1 MVKEA
6 VKSKTPMLDSFAR
19 DLVLMA
25 SSGQLDPIVGREP
38 EINRIMH
45 ILARRRKNNPVL
57 IGEPGVGKTAIVEG
71 LAHRIAQGTAPEV
84 FLDKHIMVIDMG
96 SLVAGTK
103 FRGEF
108 EERLKNLVKEVELVK
123 NVILFIDE
131 IHTIVGAGG
140 SEGAVDAANILK
152 PALARGTFQCI
163 GATTMDEYRKHIEK
177 DAALE
182 RRFQTVLVEE
192 PDREHTLEILK
203 GLRTNYENFHNVSF
217 SDEALEAAVDLSSR
231 YITSRM
237 QPDKAIDLL
246 DESGAHCR
254 IAFVEKPAEMLNI
267 EDKIQ
272 RLTDTKK
279 HFVQVQAYEE
289 AAKIRDEINKLK
301 YTLDMMGQEWRA
313 SLKKS
318 RNIIDVEDI
327 CRTLSSTTGIPVSGI
342 SRNETEKLLKMEE
355 YLHKYVVAQDDAI
368 KAVSAAIRRSRAGI
382 ASPKRPLG
390 SFIFLGP
397 TGVGKTYLAKQLA
410 QYLFGSEDA
419 LIRVDMSDYMEK
431 HTTSRLV
438 GSPPGYVGYGE
449 GGWLTEKVRRKPYC
463 VILFDEIE
471 KAHPDVFNLLL
482 QMLEEG
488 EIQDSLGHRVSFRN
502 AIIIMTSN
510 AGTREFASDSMV
522 GFRRE
527 EESESRSTIRS
538 AALNELK
545 RSFRPEF
552 LNRIDEIVVFDL
564 LKPEE
569 IEAIFDLMIS
579 ELSGRLKE
587 KGITLSLSPK
597 AKKYFIE
604 KGFDAKFGAR
614 PMRRLIQKELED
626 EIALKLIN
634 GELKSGFKVVFSE
647 PCRGKAFS
655 HLRCCCKQPA
665 SRK

>member
-1 MVKEA
+1 
-6 VKSKTPMLDSFAR
+6 MLDSFAR

-25 SSGQLDPIVGREP
+25 SSGQLDPIVGRDR
-38 EINRIMH
+38 EINRLMH

-57 IGEPGVGKTAIVEG
+57 IGEPGVGKTAIAEG
-71 LAHRIAQGTAPEV
+71 FAQRIAQGTAPEV
-84 FLDKHIMVIDMG
+84 FQEKRIMVIDMG

-108 EERLKNLVKEVELVK
+108 EERLKNLVKEVESVK

-254 IAFVEKPAEMLNI
+254 IAFVEKPAEMLNV

-272 RLTDTKK
+272 RLTDEKK

-289 AAKIRDEINKLK
+289 AAKARDEINKLK
-301 YTLDMMGQEWRA
+301 YTLDMMAQEWRA
-313 SLKKS
+313 SLKLS

-327 CRTLSSTTGIPVSGI
+327 CRTLSAMTGIPVSGI

-355 YLHKYVVAQDDAI
+355 YLHKFVVAQDDAI

-527 EESESRSTIRS
+527 EESQSRSTIRS

-552 LNRIDEIVVFDL
+552 LNRIDEIVVFDML
-564 LKPEE
+564 RAEE
-569 IEAIFDLMIS
+569 IEAIFDLMLK
-579 ELSGRLKE
+579 ELSDRLKE
-587 KGITLSLSPK
+587 KGITISLSK
-597 AKKYFIE
+597 RARKYFIE
-604 KGFDAKFGAR
+604 KGFDPKFGAR

-634 GELKSGFKVVFSE
+634 GGLVPGSKVEFSE

-665 SRK
+665 SQK

>member
-1 MVKEA
+1 MIKEA
-6 VKSKTPMLDSFAR
+6 VKSKTPILDSFAR

-25 SSGQLDPIVGREP
+25 SSGQLDPIVGRER
-38 EINRIMH
+38 EINRLMH

-71 LAHRIAQGTAPEV
+71 FAQRIAQGTAPEV
-84 FLDKHIMVIDMG
+84 FLEKRIMVIDMG

-108 EERLKNLVKEVELVK
+108 EERLKNLVKEVESVK
-123 NVILFIDE
+123 DVILFIDE

-152 PALARGTFQCI
+152 PPLARGTFQCI
-163 GATTMDEYRKHIEK
+163 GATTLDEYRKHIEK

-192 PDREHTLEILK
+192 PDRAQTLEILK
-203 GLRTNYENFHNVSF
+203 GLRNNYENFHNVSF
-217 SDEALEAAVDLSSR
+217 SNEALEAAVDLSTR

-246 DESGAHCR
+246 DEAGAHCR
-254 IAFVEKPAEMLNI
+254 IAFVEKPAEMLNL
-267 EDKIQ
+267 EDKIS
-272 RLTDTKK
+272 RLDAEKK
-279 HFVQVQAYEE
+279 HFVQAQAYEN
-289 AAKIRDEINKLK
+289 AAKVRDEINKLR

-313 SLKKS
+313 ALKRS

-327 CRTLSSTTGIPVSGI
+327 CRTLSSMTGIPVSGI
-342 SRNETEKLLKMEE
+342 SRNETEKLLNMEE
-355 YLHKYVVAQDDAI
+355 HLHRYVVAQDDAI

-502 AIIIMTSN
+502 AVIIMTSN
-510 AGTREFASDSMV
+510 AGTREFASGSMV

-527 EESESRSTIRS
+527 EEAQSRSTIRS

-545 RSFRPEF
+545 KSFRPEF

-569 IEAIFDLMIS
+569 IEAIFDLMIA
-579 ELSGRLKE
+579 ELSERLKE
-587 KGITLSLSPK
+587 KEITLSITPA
-597 AKKYFIE
+597 AKRYFIE

-626 EIALKLIN
+626 EVALRLIN
-634 GELKSGFKVVFSE
+634 GELVPGSKVVFSA
-647 PCRGKAFS
+647 PFRGKAS
-655 HLRCCCKQPA
+655 SRLQCCCRLPA

>member
-25 SSGQLDPIVGREP
+25 SSGQLDPIVGRDR
-38 EINRIMH
+38 EINRLMH

-57 IGEPGVGKTAIVEG
+57 IGEPGVGKTAIAEG
-71 LAHRIAQGTAPEV
+71 FAQRIAQGTAPEV
-84 FLDKHIMVIDMG
+84 FQEKRIMVIDMG

-103 FRGEF
+103 FRGEC
-108 EERLKNLVKEVELVK
+108 EERLKNLVKEVESVK

-203 GLRTNYENFHNVSF
+203 GLRTNYEIFHNVSF

-254 IAFVEKPAEMLNI
+254 IAFVEKPAEMLNV

-272 RLTDTKK
+272 RLTDEKK

-289 AAKIRDEINKLK
+289 AAKARDEINKLK
-301 YTLDMMGQEWRA
+301 YTLDMMAQEWRA
-313 SLKKS
+313 SLKLS

-327 CRTLSSTTGIPVSGI
+327 CRTLSAMTGIPVSGI

-355 YLHKYVVAQDDAI
+355 YLHKFVVAQDDAI

-527 EESESRSTIRS
+527 EESQSRSTIRS

-552 LNRIDEIVVFDL
+552 LNRIDEIVVFDML
-564 LKPEE
+564 RAEE
-569 IEAIFDLMIS
+569 IEAIFDLMLK
-579 ELSGRLKE
+579 ELSDRLKE
-587 KGITLSLSPK
+587 KGITISLSK
-597 AKKYFIE
+597 RARKYFIE
-604 KGFDAKFGAR
+604 KGFDPKFGAR

-634 GELKSGFKVVFSE
+634 GELVPGSKVEFSE

-665 SRK
+665 SQK

>member
-25 SSGQLDPIVGREP
+25 SSGQLDPIVGRET
-38 EINRIMH
+38 EINRLMH

-71 LAHRIAQGTAPEV
+71 FAHRIAQGTAPDV
-84 FLDKHIMVIDMG
+84 FQEKRLMVIDMG

-108 EERLKNLVKEVELVK
+108 EERLKNLVKEVESAK

-182 RRFQTVLVEE
+182 RRFQTILVEE

-217 SDEALEAAVDLSSR
+217 SDEALEAAADLSSR

-254 IAFVEKPAEMLNI
+254 IAFVEKPAEMLNL
-267 EDKIQ
+267 EDKIA
-272 RLTDTKK
+272 RLTETKK

-289 AAKIRDEINKLK
+289 AAKVRDEINKLK
-301 YTLDMMGQEWRA
+301 YTLDVMGQEWRA
-313 SLKKS
+313 SLKQN

-327 CRTLSSTTGIPVSGI
+327 CRTLSSMTGIPVSGI

-355 YLHKYVVAQDDAI
+355 HLHQNVIAQDDAI

-419 LIRVDMSDYMEK
+419 LIRIDMSDYMEK

-488 EIQDSLGHRVSFRN
+488 EIQDSMGHRVSFRN
-502 AIIIMTSN
+502 AVIIMTSN

-552 LNRIDEIVVFDL
+552 LNRIDEIVVFDML
-564 LKPEE
+564 RPKE
-569 IEAIFDLMIS
+569 IEAIFDLMIR
-579 ELSGRLKE
+579 ELSERLKE
-587 KGITLSLSPK
+587 KGITLSISAK

-634 GELKSGFKVVFSE
+634 GELKNGDCAQVTLTKGRIQIS
-647 PCRGKAFS
+647 
-655 HLRCCCKQPA
+655 
-665 SRK
+665 

>member
-1 MVKEA
+1 MVKEN
-6 VKSKTPMLDSFAR
+6 VKSKTPLLDSFAK
-19 DLVLMA
+19 DLVFMA
-25 SSGQLDPIVGREP
+25 SSGQLDPIVGREA
-38 EINRIMH
+38 EINRLMH

-57 IGEPGVGKTAIVEG
+57 IGDPGVGKTAIVEG
-71 LAHRIAQGTAPEV
+71 LAQRIAQGSAPEV
-84 FLDKHIMVIDMG
+84 FQGKRIMVIDMG

-108 EERLKNLVKEVELVK
+108 EERLKNLVKEVESAK
-123 NVILFIDE
+123 DVILFIDE

-152 PALARGTFQCI
+152 PALARGSFQCI
-163 GATTMDEYRKHIEK
+163 GATTMDEYRKRIEK

-182 RRFQTVLVEE
+182 RRFQTILVEE

-217 SDEALEAAVDLSSR
+217 TDEALEAAVDLSTR

-254 IAFVEKPAEMLNI
+254 IAFVEKPAEMLNL
-267 EDKIQ
+267 EDKVV
-272 RLTDTKK
+272 RLTEEKK
-279 HFVQVQAYEE
+279 HYVQIQAYED
-289 AAKIRDEINKLK
+289 AARVRDEVNKIK
-301 YTLDMMGQEWRA
+301 YTLDMMGEEWRA
-313 SLKKS
+313 SLKMS

-327 CRTLSSTTGIPVSGI
+327 CRTLSVMTGIPVSGI
-342 SRNETEKLLKMEE
+342 SRSETEKLLKMEE
-355 YLHKYVVAQDDAI
+355 YLHQYVVGQDDAI

-382 ASPKRPLG
+382 ASPRRPLG

-410 QYLFGSEDA
+410 NYLFGSEDA

-438 GSPPGYVGYGE
+438 GSPPGYVGYEE

-488 EIQDSLGHRVSFRN
+488 EIQDNMGRRVSFRN
-502 AIIIMTSN
+502 AVIIMTSN
-510 AGTREFASDSMV
+510 AGTREFASDSIV

-527 EESESRSTIRS
+527 EESRSRSTIKS

-552 LNRIDEIVVFDL
+552 LNRIDEVVVFDL
-564 LKPEE
+564 LQPRQ
-569 IEAIFDLMIS
+569 IEAIFDLMLK
-579 ELSGRLKE
+579 ELSDRLAE
-587 KGITLSLSPK
+587 KGITVSLTPK
-597 AKKYFIE
+597 TKKYFIK
-604 KGFDAKFGAR
+604 KGFDPKFGAR

-626 EIALKLIN
+626 VIALKLIN
-634 GELKSGFKVVFSE
+634 GELKSGSTVEF
-647 PCRGKAFS
+647 
-655 HLRCCCKQPA
+655 
-665 SRK
+665 

>member
-1 MVKEA
+1 
-6 VKSKTPMLDSFAR
+6 MLDSFAR

-25 SSGQLDPIVGREP
+25 SSGQLDPIVGRET
-38 EINRIMH
+38 EINRLMH

-71 LAHRIAQGTAPEV
+71 FAHRIAQGTAPDV
-84 FLDKHIMVIDMG
+84 FLEKRLMVIDMG

-108 EERLKNLVKEVELVK
+108 EERLKNLVKEVESAK

-182 RRFQTVLVEE
+182 RRFQTILVEE

-254 IAFVEKPAEMLNI
+254 IAFVEKPAEMLNL
-267 EDKIQ
+267 EDKIT
-272 RLTDTKK
+272 RLTETKK

-289 AAKIRDEINKLK
+289 AAKVRDEINKLK
-301 YTLDMMGQEWRA
+301 YTLDVMGQEWRA
-313 SLKKS
+313 SLKQN

-327 CRTLSSTTGIPVSGI
+327 CRTLSSMTGIPVSGI

-355 YLHKYVVAQDDAI
+355 HLHQNVIAQDDAI

-488 EIQDSLGHRVSFRN
+488 EIQDSMGHRVSFRN
-502 AIIIMTSN
+502 AVIIMTSN

-552 LNRIDEIVVFDL
+552 LNRIDEIVVFDML
-564 LKPEE
+564 RPKE
-569 IEAIFDLMIS
+569 IEAIFDLMIR
-579 ELSGRLKE
+579 ELSERLKE
-587 KGITLSLSPK
+587 KEIALSISAK

-634 GELKSGFKVVFSE
+634 GELKNGDCAQVTLTKGRIQIS
-647 PCRGKAFS
+647 
-655 HLRCCCKQPA
+655 
-665 SRK
+665 

>member
-1 MVKEA
+1 
-6 VKSKTPMLDSFAR
+6 MLDSFAR

-25 SSGQLDPIVGREP
+25 SSGQLDPIVGRET
-38 EINRIMH
+38 EINRLMH

-71 LAHRIAQGTAPEV
+71 FAHRIAQGTAPDV
-84 FLDKHIMVIDMG
+84 FQEKRLMVIDMG

-108 EERLKNLVKEVELVK
+108 EERLKNLVKEVESAK

-182 RRFQTVLVEE
+182 RRFQTILVEE

-254 IAFVEKPAEMLNI
+254 IAFVEKPAEMLNL
-267 EDKIQ
+267 EDKIA
-272 RLTDTKK
+272 RLTETKK

-289 AAKIRDEINKLK
+289 AAKVRDEINKLK
-301 YTLDMMGQEWRA
+301 YTLDVMGQEWRA
-313 SLKKS
+313 SLKQN

-327 CRTLSSTTGIPVSGI
+327 CRTLSSMTGIPVSGI

-355 YLHKYVVAQDDAI
+355 HLHQNVIAQDDAI

-488 EIQDSLGHRVSFRN
+488 EIQDSMGHRVSFRN
-502 AIIIMTSN
+502 AVIIMTSN

-527 EESESRSTIRS
+527 EEAESRSTIRS

-552 LNRIDEIVVFDL
+552 LNRIDEIVVFDML
-564 LKPEE
+564 RPKE
-569 IEAIFDLMIS
+569 IEAIFDLMIR
-579 ELSGRLKE
+579 ELSERLKE
-587 KGITLSLSPK
+587 KEIALSISAK

-634 GELKSGFKVVFSE
+634 GELKDGDCAQVTLTKGRIQIS
-647 PCRGKAFS
+647 
-655 HLRCCCKQPA
+655 
-665 SRK
+665 

>member
-1 MVKEA
+1 
-6 VKSKTPMLDSFAR
+6 MLDSFAR

-25 SSGQLDPIVGREP
+25 SSGQLDPIVGRDR
-38 EINRIMH
+38 EINRLMH

-57 IGEPGVGKTAIVEG
+57 IGEPGVGKTAIAEG
-71 LAHRIAQGTAPEV
+71 FAQRIAQGTAPEV
-84 FLDKHIMVIDMG
+84 FQEKRIMVIDMG

-108 EERLKNLVKEVELVK
+108 EERLKNLVKEVESVK

-254 IAFVEKPAEMLNI
+254 IAFVEKPAEMLNV

-272 RLTDTKK
+272 RLTDEKK

-289 AAKIRDEINKLK
+289 AAKARDEINKLK
-301 YTLDMMGQEWRA
+301 YTLDMMAQEWRA
-313 SLKKS
+313 SLKLS

-327 CRTLSSTTGIPVSGI
+327 CRTLSAMTGIPVSGI

-355 YLHKYVVAQDDAI
+355 YLHKFVVAQDDAI

-510 AGTREFASDSMV
+510 AGTREFSSDSMV

-527 EESESRSTIRS
+527 EESQSRSTIRS

-552 LNRIDEIVVFDL
+552 LNRIDEIVVFDML
-564 LKPEE
+564 RAEE
-569 IEAIFDLMIS
+569 IEAIFDLMLK
-579 ELSGRLKE
+579 ELSDRLKE
-587 KGITLSLSPK
+587 KGITISLSK
-597 AKKYFIE
+597 RARKYFIE
-604 KGFDAKFGAR
+604 KGFDPKFGAR

-634 GELKSGFKVVFSE
+634 GELVPGSKVEFSE

-665 SRK
+665 SQK

>member
-1 MVKEA
+1 MIKEA

-25 SSGQLDPIVGREP
+25 SSGQLDPIVGRET
-38 EINRIMH
+38 EINRLMH

-71 LAHRIAQGTAPEV
+71 FAHRIAQGTAPDV
-84 FLDKHIMVIDMG
+84 FLEKRLMVIDMG

-108 EERLKNLVKEVELVK
+108 EERLKNLVKEVESAK

-182 RRFQTVLVEE
+182 RRFQTILVEE

-254 IAFVEKPAEMLNI
+254 IAFVEKPAEMLNL
-267 EDKIQ
+267 EDKIA
-272 RLTDTKK
+272 RLTETKK

-289 AAKIRDEINKLK
+289 AAKVRDEINKLK
-301 YTLDMMGQEWRA
+301 YTLDVMGQEWRA
-313 SLKKS
+313 SLKQN

-327 CRTLSSTTGIPVSGI
+327 CRTLSSMTGIPVSGI

-355 YLHKYVVAQDDAI
+355 HLHQNVIAQDDAI

-488 EIQDSLGHRVSFRN
+488 EIQDSMGHRVSFRN
-502 AIIIMTSN
+502 AVIIMTSN

-552 LNRIDEIVVFDL
+552 LNRIDEIVVFDML
-564 LKPEE
+564 RPKE
-569 IEAIFDLMIS
+569 IEAIFDLMIR
-579 ELSGRLKE
+579 ELSERLKE
-587 KGITLSLSPK
+587 KGIALSISAK

-634 GELKSGFKVVFSE
+634 GDLKNGDCAQVTLTKGRIQIS
-647 PCRGKAFS
+647 
-655 HLRCCCKQPA
+655 
-665 SRK
+665 

>member
-1 MVKEA
+1 
-6 VKSKTPMLDSFAR
+6 MLDSFAR

-25 SSGQLDPIVGREP
+25 SSGQLDPIVGRDR
-38 EINRIMH
+38 EINRLMH

-71 LAHRIAQGTAPEV
+71 FAQRIAQGTAPEV
-84 FLDKHIMVIDMG
+84 FQEKRIMVIDMG

-108 EERLKNLVKEVELVK
+108 EERLKNLVKEVESVK

-203 GLRTNYENFHNVSF
+203 GLRTNYEIFHNVSF

-254 IAFVEKPAEMLNI
+254 IAFVEKPAEMLNV

-272 RLTDTKK
+272 RLTDEKK

-289 AAKIRDEINKLK
+289 AAKARDEINKLK
-301 YTLDMMGQEWRA
+301 YTLDMMAQEWRA
-313 SLKKS
+313 SLKLS

-327 CRTLSSTTGIPVSGI
+327 CRTLSAMTGIPVSGI

-355 YLHKYVVAQDDAI
+355 YLHKFVVAQDDAI

-419 LIRVDMSDYMEK
+419 LIRVDMSDYMENTP
-431 HTTSRLV
+431 HH
-438 GSPPGYVGYGE
+438 
-449 GGWLTEKVRRKPYC
+449 GWLVP
-463 VILFDEIE
+463 LQAMWDME
-471 KAHPDVFNLLL
+471 KA
-482 QMLEEG
+482 
-488 EIQDSLGHRVSFRN
+488 
-502 AIIIMTSN
+502 
-510 AGTREFASDSMV
+510 AGLP
-522 GFRRE
+522 RR
-527 EESESRSTIRS
+527 
-538 AALNELK
+538 
-545 RSFRPEF
+545 
-552 LNRIDEIVVFDL
+552 
-564 LKPEE
+564 
-569 IEAIFDLMIS
+569 
-579 ELSGRLKE
+579 
-587 KGITLSLSPK
+587 
-597 AKKYFIE
+597 
-604 KGFDAKFGAR
+604 
-614 PMRRLIQKELED
+614 
-626 EIALKLIN
+626 
-634 GELKSGFKVVFSE
+634 
-647 PCRGKAFS
+647 
-655 HLRCCCKQPA
+655 
-665 SRK
+665 

>member
-25 SSGQLDPIVGREP
+25 SSGQLDPIVGRET
-38 EINRIMH
+38 EINRLMH

-71 LAHRIAQGTAPEV
+71 FAHRIAQGTAPDV
-84 FLDKHIMVIDMG
+84 FQEKRLMVIDMG

-108 EERLKNLVKEVELVK
+108 EERLKNLVKEVESAK

-182 RRFQTVLVEE
+182 RRFQTILVEE

-254 IAFVEKPAEMLNI
+254 IAFVEKPAEMLNL
-267 EDKIQ
+267 EDKIA
-272 RLTDTKK
+272 RLTETKK

-289 AAKIRDEINKLK
+289 AAKVRDEINKLK
-301 YTLDMMGQEWRA
+301 FTLDVMGQEWRA
-313 SLKKS
+313 SLKQN

-327 CRTLSSTTGIPVSGI
+327 CRTLSSMTGIPVSGI

-355 YLHKYVVAQDDAI
+355 HLHQNVIAQDDAI

-488 EIQDSLGHRVSFRN
+488 EIQDSMGHRVSFRN
-502 AIIIMTSN
+502 AVIIMTSN

-552 LNRIDEIVVFDL
+552 LNRIDEIVVFDML
-564 LKPEE
+564 RPKE
-569 IEAIFDLMIS
+569 IEAIFDLMIR
-579 ELSGRLKE
+579 ELSERLKE
-587 KGITLSLSPK
+587 KEIALSISAK

-634 GELKSGFKVVFSE
+634 GELKNGDCAQVTLTKGRIQIS
-647 PCRGKAFS
+647 
-655 HLRCCCKQPA
+655 
-665 SRK
+665 

>member
-25 SSGQLDPIVGREP
+25 SSGQLDPIVGRET
-38 EINRIMH
+38 EINRLMH

-71 LAHRIAQGTAPEV
+71 FAHRIAQGTAPDV
-84 FLDKHIMVIDMG
+84 FLEKRLMVIDMG

-108 EERLKNLVKEVELVK
+108 EERLKNLVKEVESAK

-182 RRFQTVLVEE
+182 RRFQTILVEE

-254 IAFVEKPAEMLNI
+254 IAFVEKPAEMLNL
-267 EDKIQ
+267 EDKIA
-272 RLTDTKK
+272 RLTETKK

-289 AAKIRDEINKLK
+289 AAKVRDEINKLK
-301 YTLDMMGQEWRA
+301 YTLDVMGQEWRA
-313 SLKKS
+313 SLKQN

-327 CRTLSSTTGIPVSGI
+327 CRTLSSMTGIPVSGI

-355 YLHKYVVAQDDAI
+355 HLHQNVIAQDDAI

-488 EIQDSLGHRVSFRN
+488 EIQDSMGHRVSFRN
-502 AIIIMTSN
+502 AVIIMTSN

-552 LNRIDEIVVFDL
+552 LNRIDEIVVFDML
-564 LKPEE
+564 RPKE
-569 IEAIFDLMIS
+569 IEAIFDLMIR
-579 ELSGRLKE
+579 ELSERLKE
-587 KGITLSLSPK
+587 KEIALSISAK

-634 GELKSGFKVVFSE
+634 GELKNGDCAQVTLTKGRIQIS
-647 PCRGKAFS
+647 
-655 HLRCCCKQPA
+655 
-665 SRK
+665 

>member
-25 SSGQLDPIVGREP
+25 SSGQLDPIVGRET
-38 EINRIMH
+38 EINRLMH

-71 LAHRIAQGTAPEV
+71 FAHRIAQGTAPDV
-84 FLDKHIMVIDMG
+84 FLEKRLMVIDMG

-108 EERLKNLVKEVELVK
+108 EERLKNLVKEVESAK

-182 RRFQTVLVEE
+182 RRFQTILVEE

-254 IAFVEKPAEMLNI
+254 IAFVEKPAEMLNL
-267 EDKIQ
+267 EDKIT
-272 RLTDTKK
+272 RLTETKK

-289 AAKIRDEINKLK
+289 AAKVRDEINKLK
-301 YTLDMMGQEWRA
+301 YTLDVMGQEWRA
-313 SLKKS
+313 SLKQN

-327 CRTLSSTTGIPVSGI
+327 CRTLSSMTGIPVSGI

-355 YLHKYVVAQDDAI
+355 HLHQNVIAQDDAI

-488 EIQDSLGHRVSFRN
+488 EIQDSMGHRVSFRN
-502 AIIIMTSN
+502 AVIIMTSN

-527 EESESRSTIRS
+527 EESESRNTIRS

-552 LNRIDEIVVFDL
+552 LNRIDEIVVFDML
-564 LKPEE
+564 RPKE
-569 IEAIFDLMIS
+569 IEAIFDLMIR
-579 ELSGRLKE
+579 ELSERLKE
-587 KGITLSLSPK
+587 KEIALSISAK

-634 GELKSGFKVVFSE
+634 GELKNGDCAQVTLTKGRIQIS
-647 PCRGKAFS
+647 
-655 HLRCCCKQPA
+655 
-665 SRK
+665 

>member
-1 MVKEA
+1 MVKET

-25 SSGQLDPIVGREP
+25 SSGQLDPIVGRET
-38 EINRIMH
+38 EINRLMH

-71 LAHRIAQGTAPEV
+71 FAHRIAQGTAPDV
-84 FLDKHIMVIDMG
+84 FQEKRLMVIDMG

-108 EERLKNLVKEVELVK
+108 EERLKNLVKEVESAK

-182 RRFQTVLVEE
+182 RRFQTILVEE

-254 IAFVEKPAEMLNI
+254 IAFVEKPAEMLNL
-267 EDKIQ
+267 EDKIA
-272 RLTDTKK
+272 RLTETKK

-289 AAKIRDEINKLK
+289 AAKVRDEINKLK
-301 YTLDMMGQEWRA
+301 YTLDVMGQEWRA
-313 SLKKS
+313 SLKQN

-327 CRTLSSTTGIPVSGI
+327 CRTLSSMTGIPVSGI

-355 YLHKYVVAQDDAI
+355 HLHQNVIAQDDAI

-419 LIRVDMSDYMEK
+419 LIRIDMSDYMEK

-488 EIQDSLGHRVSFRN
+488 EIQDSMGHRVSFRN
-502 AIIIMTSN
+502 AVIIMTSN

-552 LNRIDEIVVFDL
+552 LNRIDEIVVFDML
-564 LKPEE
+564 RPKE
-569 IEAIFDLMIS
+569 IEAIFDLMIR
-579 ELSGRLKE
+579 ELSERLKE
-587 KGITLSLSPK
+587 KGIALSISAK

-634 GELKSGFKVVFSE
+634 GELKNGDCAQVTLTKGRIQIS
-647 PCRGKAFS
+647 
-655 HLRCCCKQPA
+655 
-665 SRK
+665 

>member
-1 MVKEA
+1 MVKEN
-6 VKSKTPMLDSFAR
+6 VKSKTPLLDSFAK
-19 DLVLMA
+19 DLVFMA
-25 SSGQLDPIVGREP
+25 SSGQLDPIVGREA
-38 EINRIMH
+38 EINRLMH

-57 IGEPGVGKTAIVEG
+57 IGDPGVGKTAIVEG
-71 LAHRIAQGTAPEV
+71 LAQRIAQGSAPEV
-84 FLDKHIMVIDMG
+84 FLGKRIMVIDMG

-108 EERLKNLVKEVELVK
+108 EERLKNLVKEVESAK
-123 NVILFIDE
+123 DVILFIDE

-152 PALARGTFQCI
+152 PALARGSFQCI
-163 GATTMDEYRKHIEK
+163 GATTMDEYRKRIEK

-182 RRFQTVLVEE
+182 RRFQTILVEE

-217 SDEALEAAVDLSSR
+217 TDEALEAAVDLSTR

-254 IAFVEKPAEMLNI
+254 IAFVEKPAEMLNL
-267 EDKIQ
+267 EDKVV
-272 RLTDTKK
+272 RLTEEKK
-279 HFVQVQAYEE
+279 HYVQIQAYED
-289 AAKIRDEINKLK
+289 AARVRDEVNKIK
-301 YTLDMMGQEWRA
+301 YTLDMMGEEWRA
-313 SLKKS
+313 SLKMS

-327 CRTLSSTTGIPVSGI
+327 CRTLSVMTGIPVSGI
-342 SRNETEKLLKMEE
+342 SRSETEKLLKMEE
-355 YLHKYVVAQDDAI
+355 YLHQYVVGQDDAI

-382 ASPKRPLG
+382 ASPRRPLG

-410 QYLFGSEDA
+410 NYLFGSEDA

-438 GSPPGYVGYGE
+438 GSPPGYVGYEE

-488 EIQDSLGHRVSFRN
+488 EIQDNMGRRVSFRN
-502 AIIIMTSN
+502 AVIIMTSN
-510 AGTREFASDSMV
+510 AGTREFASDSIV

-527 EESESRSTIRS
+527 EESRSRSTIKS

-552 LNRIDEIVVFDL
+552 LNRIDEVVVFDL
-564 LKPEE
+564 LQPKQ
-569 IEAIFDLMIS
+569 IEAIFDLMLK
-579 ELSGRLKE
+579 ELSDRLAE
-587 KGITLSLSPK
+587 KGITISLTPK
-597 AKKYFIE
+597 TKKYFIK
-604 KGFDAKFGAR
+604 KGFDPKFGAR

-626 EIALKLIN
+626 VIALKLIN
-634 GELKSGFKVVFSE
+634 GELKSGSTVEF
-647 PCRGKAFS
+647 
-655 HLRCCCKQPA
+655 
-665 SRK
+665 

>member
-1 MVKEA
+1 
-6 VKSKTPMLDSFAR
+6 MLDSFAR

-25 SSGQLDPIVGREP
+25 SSGQLDPIVGRET
-38 EINRIMH
+38 EINRLMH

-71 LAHRIAQGTAPEV
+71 FAHRIAQGTAPDV
-84 FLDKHIMVIDMG
+84 FQEKRLMVIDMG

-108 EERLKNLVKEVELVK
+108 EERLKNLVKEVESAK

-182 RRFQTVLVEE
+182 RRFQTILVEE

-254 IAFVEKPAEMLNI
+254 IAFVEKPAEMLNL
-267 EDKIQ
+267 EDKIA
-272 RLTDTKK
+272 RLTETKK

-289 AAKIRDEINKLK
+289 AAKVRDEINKLK
-301 YTLDMMGQEWRA
+301 FTLDVMGQEWRA
-313 SLKKS
+313 SLKQN

-327 CRTLSSTTGIPVSGI
+327 CRTLSSMTGIPVSGI

-355 YLHKYVVAQDDAI
+355 HLHQNVIAQDDAI

-488 EIQDSLGHRVSFRN
+488 EIQDSMGHRVSFRN
-502 AIIIMTSN
+502 AVIIMTSN

-538 AALNELK
+538 ASLNELK

-552 LNRIDEIVVFDL
+552 LNRIDEIVVFDML
-564 LKPEE
+564 RPKE
-569 IEAIFDLMIS
+569 IEAIFDLMIR
-579 ELSGRLKE
+579 ELSERLKE
-587 KGITLSLSPK
+587 KEIALSISAK

-634 GELKSGFKVVFSE
+634 GELKNGDCAQVTLTKGRIQIS
-647 PCRGKAFS
+647 
-655 HLRCCCKQPA
+655 
-665 SRK
+665 

>member
-1 MVKEA
+1 
-6 VKSKTPMLDSFAR
+6 MLDSFAR
-19 DLVLMA
+19 DLGLMA
-25 SSGQLDPIVGREP
+25 SSGQLDPIVGRDR
-38 EINRIMH
+38 EINRLMH

-71 LAHRIAQGTAPEV
+71 FAQRIAQGTAPEV
-84 FLDKHIMVIDMG
+84 FQEKRIMVIDMG

-108 EERLKNLVKEVELVK
+108 EERLKNLVKEVESVK

-203 GLRTNYENFHNVSF
+203 GLRINYENFHNVSF

-254 IAFVEKPAEMLNI
+254 IAFVEKPAEMLNV

-272 RLTDTKK
+272 RLTDEKK

-289 AAKIRDEINKLK
+289 AAMARDEINKLK
-301 YTLDMMGQEWRA
+301 YTLDMMAQEWRA
-313 SLKKS
+313 SLKLS

-327 CRTLSSTTGIPVSGI
+327 CRTLSAMTGIPVSGI

-355 YLHKYVVAQDDAI
+355 YLHRFVVAQDDAI

-527 EESESRSTIRS
+527 EESQSRSTIRS

-552 LNRIDEIVVFDL
+552 LNRIDEIVVFDML
-564 LKPEE
+564 RAEE
-569 IEAIFDLMIS
+569 IEAIFDLMLK
-579 ELSGRLKE
+579 ELSDRLKE
-587 KGITLSLSPK
+587 KGITISLSK
-597 AKKYFIE
+597 RARKYFIE
-604 KGFDAKFGAR
+604 KGFDPKFGAR

-634 GELKSGFKVVFSE
+634 GELVPGSKVEFSE

-665 SRK
+665 SQK

>member
-1 MVKEA
+1 
-6 VKSKTPMLDSFAR
+6 MLDSFAR

-25 SSGQLDPIVGREP
+25 SSGQLDPIVGRDR
-38 EINRIMH
+38 EINRLMH

-57 IGEPGVGKTAIVEG
+57 IGEPGVGKTAIAEG
-71 LAHRIAQGTAPEV
+71 FAQRIAQGTAPEV
-84 FLDKHIMVIDMG
+84 FQEKRIMVIDMG

-108 EERLKNLVKEVELVK
+108 EERLKNLVKEVESVK

-254 IAFVEKPAEMLNI
+254 IAFVEKPAEMLNV

-272 RLTDTKK
+272 RLTDEKK

-289 AAKIRDEINKLK
+289 AAKARDEINKLK
-301 YTLDMMGQEWRA
+301 YTLDMMAQEWRA
-313 SLKKS
+313 SLKLS

-327 CRTLSSTTGIPVSGI
+327 CRTLSAMTGIPVSGI

-355 YLHKYVVAQDDAI
+355 YLHKFVVAQDDAI

-527 EESESRSTIRS
+527 EESQSRSTIRS

-552 LNRIDEIVVFDL
+552 LNRIDEIVVFDML
-564 LKPEE
+564 RAEE
-569 IEAIFDLMIS
+569 IEAIFDLMLK
-579 ELSGRLKE
+579 ELSDRLKE
-587 KGITLSLSPK
+587 KGITISLSK
-597 AKKYFIE
+597 RARKYFIE
-604 KGFDAKFGAR
+604 KGFDPKFGAR

-634 GELKSGFKVVFSE
+634 GELVPGSKVEFSE

-665 SRK
+665 SQK

>member
-25 SSGQLDPIVGREP
+25 SSGQLDPIVGRET
-38 EINRIMH
+38 EINRLMH

-71 LAHRIAQGTAPEV
+71 FAHRIAQGTAPDV
-84 FLDKHIMVIDMG
+84 FQEKRLMVIDMG

-108 EERLKNLVKEVELVK
+108 EERLKNLVKEVESAK

-182 RRFQTVLVEE
+182 RRFQTILVEE

-217 SDEALEAAVDLSSR
+217 SDEALEAAADLSSR

-254 IAFVEKPAEMLNI
+254 IAFVEKPAEMLNL
-267 EDKIQ
+267 EDKIT
-272 RLTDTKK
+272 RLTETKK

-289 AAKIRDEINKLK
+289 AAKVRDEINKLK
-301 YTLDMMGQEWRA
+301 YTLDVMGQEWRA
-313 SLKKS
+313 SLKQN

-327 CRTLSSTTGIPVSGI
+327 CRTLSSMTGIPVSGI

-355 YLHKYVVAQDDAI
+355 HLHQNVIAQDDAI

-488 EIQDSLGHRVSFRN
+488 EIQDSMGHRVSFRN
-502 AIIIMTSN
+502 AVIIMTSN

-552 LNRIDEIVVFDL
+552 LNRIDEIVVFDML
-564 LKPEE
+564 RPKE
-569 IEAIFDLMIS
+569 IEAIFDLMIR
-579 ELSGRLKE
+579 ELSERLKE
-587 KGITLSLSPK
+587 KGITLSISAK

-634 GELKSGFKVVFSE
+634 GELKNGDCAQVTLTKGRIQIS
-647 PCRGKAFS
+647 
-655 HLRCCCKQPA
+655 
-665 SRK
+665 

>member
-25 SSGQLDPIVGREP
+25 SSGQLDPIVGRET
-38 EINRIMH
+38 EINRLMH

-71 LAHRIAQGTAPEV
+71 FAHRIAQGTAPDV
-84 FLDKHIMVIDMG
+84 FLEKRLMVIDMG

-108 EERLKNLVKEVELVK
+108 EERLKNLVKEVESAK

-182 RRFQTVLVEE
+182 RRFQTILVEE

-254 IAFVEKPAEMLNI
+254 IAFVEKPAEMLNL
-267 EDKIQ
+267 EDKIA
-272 RLTDTKK
+272 RLTETKK

-289 AAKIRDEINKLK
+289 AAKVRDEINKLK
-301 YTLDMMGQEWRA
+301 YTLDVMGQEWRA
-313 SLKKS
+313 SLKQN

-327 CRTLSSTTGIPVSGI
+327 CRTLSSMTGIPVSGI

-355 YLHKYVVAQDDAI
+355 HLHQNVIAQDDAI

-488 EIQDSLGHRVSFRN
+488 EIQDSMGHRVSFRN
-502 AIIIMTSN
+502 AVIIMTSN

-552 LNRIDEIVVFDL
+552 LNRIDEIVVFDML
-564 LKPEE
+564 RPKE
-569 IEAIFDLMIS
+569 IEAIFDLMIR
-579 ELSGRLKE
+579 ELSERLKE
-587 KGITLSLSPK
+587 KGITLSISAK

-634 GELKSGFKVVFSE
+634 GELKNGNCAQVTLTKGRIQIS
-647 PCRGKAFS
+647 
-655 HLRCCCKQPA
+655 
-665 SRK
+665 

>member
-25 SSGQLDPIVGREP
+25 SSGQLDPIVGRET
-38 EINRIMH
+38 EINRLMH

-71 LAHRIAQGTAPEV
+71 FAHRIAQGTAPDV
-84 FLDKHIMVIDMG
+84 FLEKRLMVIDMG

-108 EERLKNLVKEVELVK
+108 EERLKNLVKEVESAK

-182 RRFQTVLVEE
+182 RRFQTILVEE

-254 IAFVEKPAEMLNI
+254 IAFVEKPAEMLNL
-267 EDKIQ
+267 EDKIA
-272 RLTDTKK
+272 RLTETKK

-289 AAKIRDEINKLK
+289 AAKVRDEINKLK
-301 YTLDMMGQEWRA
+301 YTLDVMGQEWRA
-313 SLKKS
+313 SLKQN

-327 CRTLSSTTGIPVSGI
+327 CRTLSSMTGIPVSGI

-355 YLHKYVVAQDDAI
+355 HLHQNVIAQDDAI

-419 LIRVDMSDYMEK
+419 LIRIDMSDYMEK

-488 EIQDSLGHRVSFRN
+488 EIQDSMGHRVSFRN
-502 AIIIMTSN
+502 AVIIMTSN

-552 LNRIDEIVVFDL
+552 LNRIDEIVVFDML
-564 LKPEE
+564 RPKE
-569 IEAIFDLMIS
+569 IEAIFDLMIR
-579 ELSGRLKE
+579 ELSERLKE
-587 KGITLSLSPK
+587 KEIALSISAN

-634 GELKSGFKVVFSE
+634 GELKNGDCAQVTLTKGRIQIS
-647 PCRGKAFS
+647 
-655 HLRCCCKQPA
+655 
-665 SRK
+665 

>member
-1 MVKEA
+1 
-6 VKSKTPMLDSFAR
+6 MLDSFAR

-25 SSGQLDPIVGREP
+25 SSGQLDPIVGRDR
-38 EINRIMH
+38 EINRLMH

-57 IGEPGVGKTAIVEG
+57 IGEPGVGKTAIAEG
-71 LAHRIAQGTAPEV
+71 FAQRIAQGTAPEV
-84 FLDKHIMVIDMG
+84 FQEKRIMVIDMG

-108 EERLKNLVKEVELVK
+108 EERLKNLVKEVESVK

-203 GLRTNYENFHNVSF
+203 GLRINYENFHNVSF

-254 IAFVEKPAEMLNI
+254 IAFVEKPAEMLNV

-272 RLTDTKK
+272 RLTDEKK

-289 AAKIRDEINKLK
+289 AAMARDEINKLK
-301 YTLDMMGQEWRA
+301 YTLDA
-313 SLKKS
+313 SLKLS

-327 CRTLSSTTGIPVSGI
+327 CRTLSAMTGIPVSGI

-355 YLHKYVVAQDDAI
+355 YLHKFVVAQDDAI

-527 EESESRSTIRS
+527 EESQSRSTIRS

-552 LNRIDEIVVFDL
+552 LNRIDEIVVFDML
-564 LKPEE
+564 RAEE
-569 IEAIFDLMIS
+569 IEAIFDLMLK
-579 ELSGRLKE
+579 ELSDRLKE
-587 KGITLSLSPK
+587 KGITISLSK
-597 AKKYFIE
+597 RARKYFIE
-604 KGFDAKFGAR
+604 KGFDPKFGAR

-634 GELKSGFKVVFSE
+634 GELVPGSKVEFSE

-665 SRK
+665 SQK

>member
-25 SSGQLDPIVGREP
+25 SSGQLDPIVGRET
-38 EINRIMH
+38 EINRLMH

-71 LAHRIAQGTAPEV
+71 FAHRIAQGTAPDV
-84 FLDKHIMVIDMG
+84 FQEKRLMVIDMG

-108 EERLKNLVKEVELVK
+108 EERLKNLVKEVESAK

-182 RRFQTVLVEE
+182 RRFQTILVEE

-254 IAFVEKPAEMLNI
+254 IAFVEKPAEMLNL
-267 EDKIQ
+267 EDKIA
-272 RLTDTKK
+272 RLTETKK

-289 AAKIRDEINKLK
+289 AAKVRDEINKLK
-301 YTLDMMGQEWRA
+301 YTLDVMGQEWRA
-313 SLKKS
+313 SLKQN

-327 CRTLSSTTGIPVSGI
+327 CRTLSSMTGIPVSGI

-355 YLHKYVVAQDDAI
+355 HLHQNVIAQDDAI
-368 KAVSAAIRRSRAGI
+368 KAVSAAIRRSRVGI

-488 EIQDSLGHRVSFRN
+488 EIQDSMGHRVSFRN
-502 AIIIMTSN
+502 AVIIMTSN

-552 LNRIDEIVVFDL
+552 LNRIDEIVVFDML
-564 LKPEE
+564 RPKE
-569 IEAIFDLMIS
+569 IEAIFDLMIR
-579 ELSGRLKE
+579 ELSERLKE
-587 KGITLSLSPK
+587 KGIALSISAK

-634 GELKSGFKVVFSE
+634 GELKNGDCAQVTLTKGRIQIS
-647 PCRGKAFS
+647 
-655 HLRCCCKQPA
+655 
-665 SRK
+665 

>member
-1 MVKEA
+1 
-6 VKSKTPMLDSFAR
+6 MLDSFAR

-25 SSGQLDPIVGREP
+25 SSGQLDPIVGRET
-38 EINRIMH
+38 EINRLMH

-71 LAHRIAQGTAPEV
+71 FAHRIAQGTAPDV
-84 FLDKHIMVIDMG
+84 FQEKRLMVIDMG

-108 EERLKNLVKEVELVK
+108 EERLKNLVKEVESAK

-182 RRFQTVLVEE
+182 RRFQTILVEE

-237 QPDKAIDLL
+237 QPDKSIDLL

-254 IAFVEKPAEMLNI
+254 IAFVEKPAEMLNL
-267 EDKIQ
+267 EDKIA
-272 RLTDTKK
+272 RLTETKK

-289 AAKIRDEINKLK
+289 AAKVRDEINKLK
-301 YTLDMMGQEWRA
+301 YTLDVMGQEWRT
-313 SLKKS
+313 SLKQN

-327 CRTLSSTTGIPVSGI
+327 CRTLSSMTGIPVSGI

-355 YLHKYVVAQDDAI
+355 HLHQNVIAQDDAI

-488 EIQDSLGHRVSFRN
+488 EIQDSMGHRVSFRN
-502 AIIIMTSN
+502 AVIIMTSN

-552 LNRIDEIVVFDL
+552 LNRIDEIVVFDML
-564 LKPEE
+564 RPKE
-569 IEAIFDLMIS
+569 IEAIFDLMIR
-579 ELSGRLKE
+579 ELSERLKE
-587 KGITLSLSPK
+587 KEIALSISAK

-634 GELKSGFKVVFSE
+634 GELKNGDCAQVTLTKGRIQIS
-647 PCRGKAFS
+647 
-655 HLRCCCKQPA
+655 
-665 SRK
+665 

>member
-1 MVKEA
+1 
-6 VKSKTPMLDSFAR
+6 MLDSFAR

-25 SSGQLDPIVGREP
+25 SSGQLDPIVGRDR
-38 EINRIMH
+38 EINRLMH

-57 IGEPGVGKTAIVEG
+57 IGEPGVGKTAIAEG
-71 LAHRIAQGTAPEV
+71 FAQRIAQGTAPEV
-84 FLDKHIMVIDMG
+84 FQEKRIMVIDMG

-103 FRGEF
+103 FRGEC
-108 EERLKNLVKEVELVK
+108 EERLKNLVKEVESVK

-203 GLRTNYENFHNVSF
+203 GLRTNYEIFHNVSF

-254 IAFVEKPAEMLNI
+254 IAFVEKPAEMLNV

-272 RLTDTKK
+272 RLTDEKK

-289 AAKIRDEINKLK
+289 AAKARDEINKLK
-301 YTLDMMGQEWRA
+301 YTLDMMAQEWRA
-313 SLKKS
+313 SLKLS

-327 CRTLSSTTGIPVSGI
+327 CRTLSAMTGIPVSGI

-355 YLHKYVVAQDDAI
+355 YLHKFVVAQDDAI

-527 EESESRSTIRS
+527 EESQSRSTIRS

-552 LNRIDEIVVFDL
+552 LNRIDEIVVFDML
-564 LKPEE
+564 RAEE
-569 IEAIFDLMIS
+569 IEAIFDLMLK
-579 ELSGRLKE
+579 ELSDRLKE
-587 KGITLSLSPK
+587 KGITISLSK
-597 AKKYFIE
+597 RARKYFIE
-604 KGFDAKFGAR
+604 KGFDPKFGAR

-634 GELKSGFKVVFSE
+634 GELVPGSKVEFSE

-665 SRK
+665 SQK

>member
-1 MVKEA
+1 
-6 VKSKTPMLDSFAR
+6 MLDSFAR

-25 SSGQLDPIVGREP
+25 SSGQLDPIVGRDR
-38 EINRIMH
+38 EINRLMH

-57 IGEPGVGKTAIVEG
+57 IGEPGVGKTAIAEG
-71 LAHRIAQGTAPEV
+71 FAQRIAQGTAPEV
-84 FLDKHIMVIDMG
+84 FQEKRIMVIDMG

-108 EERLKNLVKEVELVK
+108 EERLKNLVKEVESVK

-203 GLRTNYENFHNVSF
+203 GLRTNYEIFHNVSF

-254 IAFVEKPAEMLNI
+254 IAFVEKPAEMLNV

-272 RLTDTKK
+272 RLTDEKK

-289 AAKIRDEINKLK
+289 AAKARDEINKLK
-301 YTLDMMGQEWRA
+301 YTLDMMAQEWRA
-313 SLKKS
+313 SLKLS

-327 CRTLSSTTGIPVSGI
+327 CRTLSAMTGIPVSGI

-355 YLHKYVVAQDDAI
+355 YLHKFVVAQDDAI

-527 EESESRSTIRS
+527 EESQSRSTIRS

-552 LNRIDEIVVFDL
+552 LNRIDEIVVFDML
-564 LKPEE
+564 RAEE
-569 IEAIFDLMIS
+569 IEAIFDLMLK
-579 ELSGRLKE
+579 ELSDRLKE
-587 KGITLSLSPK
+587 KGITISLSK
-597 AKKYFIE
+597 RARKYFIE
-604 KGFDAKFGAR
+604 KGFDPKFGAR

-634 GELKSGFKVVFSE
+634 GELVPGSKVEFSE

-665 SRK
+665 SQK

>member
-6 VKSKTPMLDSFAR
+6 VKSKTPLLDSFAR

-25 SSGQLDPIVGREP
+25 QTGQLDPIVGRER
-38 EINRIMH
+38 EISRIMH

-57 IGEPGVGKTAIVEG
+57 IGDPGVGKTAIVEG
-71 LAHRIAQGTAPEV
+71 LAQKIADGSAPEV
-84 FLDKHIMVIDMG
+84 FLEKRLMVIDMG

-108 EERLKNLVKEVELVK
+108 EERLKNLVKEVESVK

-192 PDREHTLEILK
+192 PDRAQTLEILK

-217 SDEALEAAVDLSSR
+217 SDDALEAAVDLSTR

-254 IAFVEKPAEMLNI
+254 IAFVEKPAEMLNL
-267 EDKIQ
+267 EDKIE
-272 RLTDTKK
+272 RLDAEKK
-279 HFVQVQAYEE
+279 HFVQIQAYEN
-289 AAKIRDEINKLK
+289 AAKVRDEMNKLK
-301 YTLDMMGQEWRA
+301 YTLEMMGQEWRA

-327 CRTLSSTTGIPVSGI
+327 CRTLSNMTGIPVSGI

-355 YLHKYVVAQDDAI
+355 HLHKYVIAQDDAI

-502 AIIIMTSN
+502 AVIIMTSN

-527 EESESRSTIRS
+527 EEAQSRSTIKS

-552 LNRIDEIVVFDL
+552 LNRIDEVVVFDL
-564 LKPEE
+564 LKPNE

-579 ELSGRLKE
+579 ELSERLKE
-587 KGITLSLSPK
+587 KGITLHLTPN

-634 GELKSGFKVVFSE
+634 GELVSGSRVEFSA
-647 PCRGKAFS
+647 PYRGKAS
-655 HLRCCCKQPA
+655 LRLQCCCKLPA
-665 SRK
+665 SR

>member
-25 SSGQLDPIVGREP
+25 SSGQLDPIVGRET
-38 EINRIMH
+38 EINRLMH

-71 LAHRIAQGTAPEV
+71 FAHRIAQGTAPDV
-84 FLDKHIMVIDMG
+84 FQEKRLMVIDMG

-108 EERLKNLVKEVELVK
+108 EERLKNLVKEVESAK

-182 RRFQTVLVEE
+182 RRFQTILVEE

-254 IAFVEKPAEMLNI
+254 IAFVEKPAEMLNL
-267 EDKIQ
+267 EDKIA
-272 RLTDTKK
+272 RLTETKK

-289 AAKIRDEINKLK
+289 AAKVRDEINKLK
-301 YTLDMMGQEWRA
+301 YTLDVMGQEWRT
-313 SLKKS
+313 SLKQN

-327 CRTLSSTTGIPVSGI
+327 CRTLSSMTGIPVSGI

-355 YLHKYVVAQDDAI
+355 HLHQNVIAQDDAI

-419 LIRVDMSDYMEK
+419 LIRIDMSDYMEK

-488 EIQDSLGHRVSFRN
+488 EIQDSMGHRVSFRN
-502 AIIIMTSN
+502 AVIIMTSN

-552 LNRIDEIVVFDL
+552 LNRIDEIVVFDML
-564 LKPEE
+564 RPKE
-569 IEAIFDLMIS
+569 IEAIFDLMIR
-579 ELSGRLKE
+579 ELSERLKE
-587 KGITLSLSPK
+587 KGIALSISAK

-634 GELKSGFKVVFSE
+634 GELKNGDCAQVTLTKGRIQIS
-647 PCRGKAFS
+647 
-655 HLRCCCKQPA
+655 
-665 SRK
+665 

>member
-1 MVKEA
+1 
-6 VKSKTPMLDSFAR
+6 MLDSFAR

-25 SSGQLDPIVGREP
+25 SSGQLDPIVGRDR
-38 EINRIMH
+38 EINRLMH

-71 LAHRIAQGTAPEV
+71 FAQRIAQGTAPEV
-84 FLDKHIMVIDMG
+84 FQEKRIMVIDMG

-108 EERLKNLVKEVELVK
+108 EERLKNLVKEVESVK

-254 IAFVEKPAEMLNI
+254 IAFVEKPAEMLNV

-272 RLTDTKK
+272 RLTDEKK

-289 AAKIRDEINKLK
+289 AAKARDEINKLK
-301 YTLDMMGQEWRA
+301 YTLDMMAQEWRA
-313 SLKKS
+313 SLKLS

-327 CRTLSSTTGIPVSGI
+327 CRTLSAMTGIPVSGI

-355 YLHKYVVAQDDAI
+355 YLHKFVVAQDDAI

-488 EIQDSLGHRVSFRN
+488 EIQDSLGRRVSFRN

-527 EESESRSTIRS
+527 EESQSRSTIRS

-552 LNRIDEIVVFDL
+552 LNRIDEIVVFDML
-564 LKPEE
+564 RAEE
-569 IEAIFDLMIS
+569 IEAIFDLMLK
-579 ELSGRLKE
+579 ELSDRLKE
-587 KGITLSLSPK
+587 KGITISLSK
-597 AKKYFIE
+597 RARKYFIE
-604 KGFDAKFGAR
+604 KGFDPKFGAR

-634 GELKSGFKVVFSE
+634 GELVPGSKVEFSE

-665 SRK
+665 SQK

>member
-25 SSGQLDPIVGREP
+25 SSGQLDPIVGRET
-38 EINRIMH
+38 EINRLMH

-71 LAHRIAQGTAPEV
+71 FAHRIAQGTAPDV
-84 FLDKHIMVIDMG
+84 FQEKRLMVIDMG

-108 EERLKNLVKEVELVK
+108 EERLKNLVKEVESAK

-182 RRFQTVLVEE
+182 RRFQTILVEE

-237 QPDKAIDLL
+237 HPDKAIDLL

-254 IAFVEKPAEMLNI
+254 IAFVEKPAEMLNL
-267 EDKIQ
+267 EDKIA
-272 RLTDTKK
+272 RLTETKK

-289 AAKIRDEINKLK
+289 AAKVRDEINRLK
-301 YTLDMMGQEWRA
+301 YTLDVMGQEWRA
-313 SLKKS
+313 SLKQN

-327 CRTLSSTTGIPVSGI
+327 CRTLSSMTGIPVSGI
-342 SRNETEKLLKMEE
+342 SRNETEKLLKMEKH
-355 YLHKYVVAQDDAI
+355 LHQNVIAQDDAI

-488 EIQDSLGHRVSFRN
+488 EIQDSMGHRVSFRN
-502 AIIIMTSN
+502 AVIIMTSN

-552 LNRIDEIVVFDL
+552 LNRIDEIVVFDML
-564 LKPEE
+564 RPKE
-569 IEAIFDLMIS
+569 IEAIFDLMIR
-579 ELSGRLKE
+579 ELSERLKE
-587 KGITLSLSPK
+587 KEIALSISAK

-634 GELKSGFKVVFSE
+634 GELKNGDCAQVTLTKGRIQIS
-647 PCRGKAFS
+647 
-655 HLRCCCKQPA
+655 
-665 SRK
+665 

>member
-1 MVKEA
+1 
-6 VKSKTPMLDSFAR
+6 MLDSFAR

-25 SSGQLDPIVGREP
+25 SSGQLDPIVGRET
-38 EINRIMH
+38 EINRLMH

-71 LAHRIAQGTAPEV
+71 FAHRIAQGTAPDV
-84 FLDKHIMVIDMG
+84 FLEKRLMVIDMG

-108 EERLKNLVKEVELVK
+108 EERLKNLVKEVESAK

-182 RRFQTVLVEE
+182 RRFQTILVEE

-254 IAFVEKPAEMLNI
+254 IAFVEKPAEMLNL
-267 EDKIQ
+267 EDKIA
-272 RLTDTKK
+272 RLTETKK

-289 AAKIRDEINKLK
+289 AAKVRDEINKLK
-301 YTLDMMGQEWRA
+301 YTLDVMGQEWRA
-313 SLKKS
+313 SLKQN

-327 CRTLSSTTGIPVSGI
+327 CRTLSSMTGIPVSGI

-355 YLHKYVVAQDDAI
+355 HLHQNVIAQDDAI

-410 QYLFGSEDA
+410 QYLFGSEDT

-488 EIQDSLGHRVSFRN
+488 EIQDSMGHRVSFRN
-502 AIIIMTSN
+502 AVIIMTSN

-552 LNRIDEIVVFDL
+552 LNRIDEIVVFDML
-564 LKPEE
+564 RPKE
-569 IEAIFDLMIS
+569 IEAIFDLMIR
-579 ELSGRLKE
+579 ELSERLKE
-587 KGITLSLSPK
+587 KEIALSISAK

-634 GELKSGFKVVFSE
+634 GELKNGDCAQVTLTKGRIQIS
-647 PCRGKAFS
+647 
-655 HLRCCCKQPA
+655 
-665 SRK
+665 

>member
-1 MVKEA
+1 
-6 VKSKTPMLDSFAR
+6 MLDSFAR

-25 SSGQLDPIVGREP
+25 SSGQLDPIVGRET
-38 EINRIMH
+38 EINRLMH

-71 LAHRIAQGTAPEV
+71 FAHRIAQGTAPDV
-84 FLDKHIMVIDMG
+84 FLEKRLMVIDMG

-108 EERLKNLVKEVELVK
+108 EERLKNLVKEVESAK

-182 RRFQTVLVEE
+182 RRFQTILVEE

-254 IAFVEKPAEMLNI
+254 IAFVEKPAEMLNL
-267 EDKIQ
+267 EDKIA
-272 RLTDTKK
+272 RLTETKK

-289 AAKIRDEINKLK
+289 AAKVRDEINKLK
-301 YTLDMMGQEWRA
+301 YTLDVMGQEWRA
-313 SLKKS
+313 SLKQN

-327 CRTLSSTTGIPVSGI
+327 CRTLSSMTGIPVSGI

-355 YLHKYVVAQDDAI
+355 HLHQNVIAQDDAI

-488 EIQDSLGHRVSFRN
+488 EIQDSMGHRVSFRN
-502 AIIIMTSN
+502 AVIIMTSN

-552 LNRIDEIVVFDL
+552 LNRIDEIVVFDML
-564 LKPEE
+564 RPKE
-569 IEAIFDLMIS
+569 IEAIFDLMIR
-579 ELSGRLKE
+579 ELSERLKE
-587 KGITLSLSPK
+587 KEIALSISAK

-634 GELKSGFKVVFSE
+634 GELKNGDCTQVTLTKGRIQIS
-647 PCRGKAFS
+647 
-655 HLRCCCKQPA
+655 
-665 SRK
+665 

>member
-1 MVKEA
+1 
-6 VKSKTPMLDSFAR
+6 MLDSFAR

-25 SSGQLDPIVGREP
+25 SSGQLDPIVGRDR
-38 EINRIMH
+38 EINRLMH

-71 LAHRIAQGTAPEV
+71 FAQRIAQGTAPEV
-84 FLDKHIMVIDMG
+84 FQEKRIMVIDMG

-108 EERLKNLVKEVELVK
+108 EERLKNLVKEVESVK

-254 IAFVEKPAEMLNI
+254 IAFVEKPAEMLNV

-272 RLTDTKK
+272 RLTDEKK

-289 AAKIRDEINKLK
+289 AAKARDEINKLK
-301 YTLDMMGQEWRA
+301 YTLDMMAQEWRA
-313 SLKKS
+313 SLKLS

-327 CRTLSSTTGIPVSGI
+327 CRTLSAMTGIPVSGI

-355 YLHKYVVAQDDAI
+355 YLHRFVVAQDDAI

-397 TGVGKTYLAKQLA
+397 TGAGKTYLAKQLA

-502 AIIIMTSN
+502 TIIIMTSN

-527 EESESRSTIRS
+527 EESQSRSTIRS

-552 LNRIDEIVVFDL
+552 LNRIDEIVVFDML
-564 LKPEE
+564 RAEE
-569 IEAIFDLMIS
+569 IEAIFDLMLK
-579 ELSGRLKE
+579 ELSDRLKE
-587 KGITLSLSPK
+587 KGITICLSK
-597 AKKYFIE
+597 RARKYFIE
-604 KGFDAKFGAR
+604 KGFDPKFGAR

-634 GELKSGFKVVFSE
+634 GELVPGSKVEFSE

-665 SRK
+665 SQK

>member
-25 SSGQLDPIVGREP
+25 SSGQLDPIVGRET
-38 EINRIMH
+38 EINRLMH

-71 LAHRIAQGTAPEV
+71 FAHRIAQGTAPDV
-84 FLDKHIMVIDMG
+84 FQEKRLMVIDMG

-108 EERLKNLVKEVELVK
+108 EERLKNLVKEVESAK

-182 RRFQTVLVEE
+182 RRFQTILVEE

-237 QPDKAIDLL
+237 QPDKSIDLL

-254 IAFVEKPAEMLNI
+254 IAFVEKPAEMLNL
-267 EDKIQ
+267 EDKIA
-272 RLTDTKK
+272 RLTETKK

-289 AAKIRDEINKLK
+289 AAKVRDEINKLK
-301 YTLDMMGQEWRA
+301 YTLDVMGQEWRT
-313 SLKKS
+313 SLKQN

-327 CRTLSSTTGIPVSGI
+327 CRTLSSMTGIPVSGI

-355 YLHKYVVAQDDAI
+355 HLHQNVIAQDDAI

-488 EIQDSLGHRVSFRN
+488 EIQDSMGHRVSFRN
-502 AIIIMTSN
+502 AVIIMTSN

-552 LNRIDEIVVFDL
+552 LNRIDEIVVFDML
-564 LKPEE
+564 RPKE
-569 IEAIFDLMIS
+569 IEAIFDLMIR
-579 ELSGRLKE
+579 ELSERLKE
-587 KGITLSLSPK
+587 KEIALSISAK

-634 GELKSGFKVVFSE
+634 GELKNGDCAQVTLTKGRIQIS
-647 PCRGKAFS
+647 
-655 HLRCCCKQPA
+655 
-665 SRK
+665 

>member
-6 VKSKTPMLDSFAR
+6 VKSKTPMLDNFAK
-19 DLVLMA
+19 DLVSMA
-25 SSGQLDPIVGREP
+25 ASGQLDPIVGRET
-38 EINRIMH
+38 EINRLMH

-57 IGEPGVGKTAIVEG
+57 IGEPGVGKSAIVEG
-71 LAHRIAQGTAPEV
+71 LAHKIAQGVAPDV
-84 FLDKHIMVIDMG
+84 FLEKRLMVIDMA

-108 EERLKNLVKEVELVK
+108 EERLKNLIKEVETVK
-123 NVILFIDE
+123 NVILFVDE

-192 PDREHTLEILK
+192 PDREQTLEILK

-217 SDEALEAAVDLSSR
+217 SDSALEAAVDLSSR

-254 IAFVEKPAEMLNI
+254 IAFVEKPESLLTI
-267 EDKIQ
+267 EGKIAQ
-272 RLTDTKK
+272 LTEEKK
-279 HFVQVQAYEE
+279 HFVQTQAYEN
-289 AAKIRDEINKLK
+289 AAQARDEINKLK
-301 YTLDMMGQEWRA
+301 YALDMMGQEWRA
-313 SLKKS
+313 SLKQN
-318 RNIIDVEDI
+318 RNIIETEDI
-327 CRTLSSTTGIPVSGI
+327 CRTLSSMTGIPVSGI
-342 SRNETEKLLKMEE
+342 SQNETEKLLKMED
-355 YLHKYVVAQDDAI
+355 YLHQYVIAQDDAI

-431 HTTSRLV
+431 HTTSRMV

-488 EIQDSLGHRVSFRN
+488 ELQDSLGHRVSFRN

-510 AGTREFASDSMV
+510 AGTRDFATDSIA

-527 EESESRSTIRS
+527 EESQSRSTIKS

-552 LNRIDEIVVFDL
+552 LNRIDEVVVFDL
-564 LKPEE
+564 LKLEE
-569 IEAIFDLMIS
+569 IEAIFDLMLA
-579 ELSGRLKE
+579 ELLDRLKT
-587 KGITLSLSPK
+587 KGITLTLSPK
-597 AKKYFIE
+597 AKGYFVD

-626 EIALKLIN
+626 AVAFKLIN
-634 GELKSGFKVVFSE
+634 GELKPGDSVQVSVTKGKVQIS
-647 PCRGKAFS
+647 
-655 HLRCCCKQPA
+655 
-665 SRK
+665 

>member
-1 MVKEA
+1 MIKEA

-25 SSGQLDPIVGREP
+25 SSGQLDPIVGRET
-38 EINRIMH
+38 EINRLMH

-71 LAHRIAQGTAPEV
+71 FAHRIAQGTAPDV
-84 FLDKHIMVIDMG
+84 FLEKRLMVIDMG

-108 EERLKNLVKEVELVK
+108 EERLKNLVKEVESAK

-182 RRFQTVLVEE
+182 RRFQTILVEE

-254 IAFVEKPAEMLNI
+254 IAFVEKPAEMLNL
-267 EDKIQ
+267 EDKIA
-272 RLTDTKK
+272 RLTETKK

-289 AAKIRDEINKLK
+289 AAKVRDEINKLK
-301 YTLDMMGQEWRA
+301 YTLDVMGQEWRA
-313 SLKKS
+313 SLKQN

-327 CRTLSSTTGIPVSGI
+327 CRTLSSMTGIPVSGI

-355 YLHKYVVAQDDAI
+355 HLHQNVIAQDDAI

-488 EIQDSLGHRVSFRN
+488 EIQDSMGHRVSFRN
-502 AIIIMTSN
+502 AVIIMTSN

-552 LNRIDEIVVFDL
+552 LNRIDEIVVFDML
-564 LKPEE
+564 RPKE
-569 IEAIFDLMIS
+569 IEAIFDLMIR
-579 ELSGRLKE
+579 ELSERLKE
-587 KGITLSLSPK
+587 KEIALSISAK

-634 GELKSGFKVVFSE
+634 GELKNGDCAQVTLTKGRIQIS
-647 PCRGKAFS
+647 
-655 HLRCCCKQPA
+655 
-665 SRK
+665 

>member
-25 SSGQLDPIVGREP
+25 SSGQLDPIVGRET
-38 EINRIMH
+38 EINRLMH

-71 LAHRIAQGTAPEV
+71 FAHRIAQGTAPDV
-84 FLDKHIMVIDMG
+84 FLEKRLMVIDMG

-108 EERLKNLVKEVELVK
+108 EERLKNLVKEVESAK

-182 RRFQTVLVEE
+182 RRFQTILVEE

-254 IAFVEKPAEMLNI
+254 IAFVEKPAEMLNL
-267 EDKIQ
+267 EDKIA
-272 RLTDTKK
+272 RLTETKK

-289 AAKIRDEINKLK
+289 AAKVRDEINKLK
-301 YTLDMMGQEWRA
+301 YTLDVMGQEWRA
-313 SLKKS
+313 SLKQN

-327 CRTLSSTTGIPVSGI
+327 CRTLSSMTGIPVSGI

-355 YLHKYVVAQDDAI
+355 HLHQNVIAQDDAI

-488 EIQDSLGHRVSFRN
+488 EIQDSMGHRVSFRN
-502 AIIIMTSN
+502 AVIIMTSN

-552 LNRIDEIVVFDL
+552 LNRIDEIVVFDML
-564 LKPEE
+564 RPKE
-569 IEAIFDLMIS
+569 IEAIFDLMIR
-579 ELSGRLKE
+579 ELSERLKE
-587 KGITLSLSPK
+587 KEIALSISAK

-634 GELKSGFKVVFSE
+634 GELKNGDCTQVTLTKGRIQIS
-647 PCRGKAFS
+647 
-655 HLRCCCKQPA
+655 
-665 SRK
+665 

>member
-1 MVKEA
+1 
-6 VKSKTPMLDSFAR
+6 MLDSFAR

-25 SSGQLDPIVGREP
+25 SSGQLDPIVGRET
-38 EINRIMH
+38 EINRLMH

-71 LAHRIAQGTAPEV
+71 FAHRIAQGTAPDV
-84 FLDKHIMVIDMG
+84 FLEKRLMVIDMG

-108 EERLKNLVKEVELVK
+108 EERLKNLVKEVESAK

-182 RRFQTVLVEE
+182 RRFQTILVEE

-254 IAFVEKPAEMLNI
+254 IAFVEKPAEMLNL
-267 EDKIQ
+267 EDKIA
-272 RLTDTKK
+272 RLTETKK

-289 AAKIRDEINKLK
+289 AAKVRDEINKLK
-301 YTLDMMGQEWRA
+301 YTLDVMGQEWRA
-313 SLKKS
+313 SLKQN

-327 CRTLSSTTGIPVSGI
+327 CRTLSSMTGIPVSGI

-355 YLHKYVVAQDDAI
+355 HLHQNVIAQDDAI
-368 KAVSAAIRRSRAGI
+368 KAVSAAIRRSRVGI

-488 EIQDSLGHRVSFRN
+488 EIQDSMGHRVSFRN
-502 AIIIMTSN
+502 AVIIMTSN

-552 LNRIDEIVVFDL
+552 LNRIDEIVVFDML
-564 LKPEE
+564 RPKE
-569 IEAIFDLMIS
+569 IEAIFDLMIR
-579 ELSGRLKE
+579 ELSERLKE
-587 KGITLSLSPK
+587 KGIALSISAK

-634 GELKSGFKVVFSE
+634 GELKNGDCAQVTLTKGRIQIS
-647 PCRGKAFS
+647 
-655 HLRCCCKQPA
+655 
-665 SRK
+665 